1 MPNTSTATLP
11 VFRPGTHTAMD
22 GRQVTFTLEDCLD
35 LAASYDPTLMETPFV
50 IGHPK
55 LTAPSYGW
63 ANRFEVRD
71 GLVYA
76 EPKQVVPEF
85 AEAFNKG
92 MYKKRSLSIYLPD
105 SPGNPKPG
113 HFYPRHIG
121 FLGAIPPA
129 VKGLPDV
136 SFSEGGGDSAPVEFA
151 LPWEVASLV
160 DSLRALRDYLIEKES
175 LEKANQI
182 LPQWRIDDLAAAIAN
197 SRMDDDAVKPL
208 SYSEEGKMKNTEPT
222 PPTDF
227 AEREAKIQA
236 RENDLKAREQKIKD
250 DEAQRHRQEVT
261 DFADGLVKDGKL
273 LPAQKNRVVEIFM
286 NLPNGAVSFADGS
299 ATVNETPEALLR
311 DVLQSRP
318 AFLDFSEKSAI
329 DGAEPLDF
337 ADSQAM
343 ANAAQDYIAEQK
355 RNGRDVSVTQAMAHI
370 KGAKK

>member
-22 GRQVTFTLEDCLD
+22 GRQVTITLEDCLD

-63 ANRFEVRD
+63 AGRFEVRD

-92 MYKKRSLSIYLPD
+92 MYKKRSLSIYFPN

-113 HFYPRHIG
+113 HFYPRHVG

-136 SFSEGGGDSAPVEFA
+136 SFAECDGDLAPVEFA
-151 LPWEVASLV
+151 LPWEVSSLV
-160 DSLRALRDYLIEKES
+160 DTLRAMRDYLIEKDG
-175 LEKANQI
+175 LEKANLI
-182 LPQWRIDDLAAAIAN
+182 LPQWRIDDLATAIAN
-197 SRMDDDAVKPL
+197 SRMDDAVQPI
-208 SYSEEGKMKNTEPT
+208 SYSEEDKMKTTEPT

-227 AEREAKIQA
+227 AEREANIQA
-236 RENDLKAREQKIKD
+236 RENALKAREQQLKD
-250 DEAQRHRQEVT
+250 DEAQRHRQEIT
-261 DFADGLVKDGKL
+261 NFADGLVKGGKL

-286 NLPNGAVSFADGS
+286 NLPNEAVSFADGS
-299 ATVNETPEALLR
+299 ATVNETPEILLR

-318 AFLDFSEKSAI
+318 AFLDFSEKSAS

-343 ANAAQDYIAEQK
+343 ANAAQDYMAEQK
-355 RNGRDVSVTQAMAHI
+355 RNGRDISVTQAMAHI

>member
-22 GRQVTFTLEDCLD
+22 GRQVTITLEDCLD

-63 ANRFEVRD
+63 AGRFEVRD
-71 GLVYA
+71 GLLYA

-92 MYKKRSLSIYLPD
+92 MYKKRSLSIYFPN

-113 HFYPRHIG
+113 HFYPRHVG
-121 FLGAIPPA
+121 FLGAMPPA

-136 SFSEGGGDSAPVEFA
+136 SFAECDGDLAPVEFA

-160 DSLRALRDYLIEKES
+160 DTLRAMRDYLIEKDG
-175 LEKANQI
+175 LEKANLV
-182 LPQWRIDDLAAAIAN
+182 LPQWRIDDLATSIAN
-197 SRMDDDAVKPL
+197 SRMDDAVQPI
-208 SYSEEGKMKNTEPT
+208 SYSEGDKMKTTEPT

-227 AEREAKIQA
+227 AEREAQIQA

-286 NLPNGAVSFADGS
+286 NLPNGPVSFADGS

-318 AFLDFSEKSAI
+318 AFLDFSEKSAT

-343 ANAAQDYIAEQK
+343 ANAAQDYQAEQK
-355 RNGRDVSVTQAMAHI
+355 RNGREISVTQAMAHI

>member
-22 GRQVTFTLEDCLD
+22 GRKVTFTLEDCLD

-50 IGHPK
+50 IGHPQ

-63 ANRFEVRD
+63 AGSYEVRD
-71 GLVYA
+71 GVVYA

-121 FLGAIPPA
+121 FLGAMPPA
-129 VKGLPDV
+129 IKGLPDV
-136 SFSEGGGDSAPVEFA
+136 SFSESGGDSAPVEFA
-151 LPWEVASLV
+151 FPWEVSSLV
-160 DSLRALRDYLIEKES
+160 DTLRALRDYLIEKDG
-175 LEKANQI
+175 LEKANLI
-182 LPQWRIDDLAAAIAN
+182 LPQWRFDDLATSIAN
-197 SRMDDDAVKPL
+197 SRMEDNAVHPI
-208 SYSEEGKMKNTEPT
+208 SYSEGETMKTTVSEPSN
-222 PPTDF
+222 DL
-227 AEREAKIQA
+227 AAREAELLA
-236 RENDLKAREQKIKD
+236 RENNLKAREQQIKD
-250 DEAQRHRQEVT
+250 DEAQRHRQDIT
-261 DFADGLVKDGKL
+261 DFADGLIRDGKL

-286 NLPNGAVSFADGS
+286 KLPTDAVSFADGS
-299 ATVNETPEALLR
+299 ATVNETPEILLR

-318 AFLDFSEKSAI
+318 AFLDFSEKSAS

-343 ANAAQDYIAEQK
+343 ANAAQDYMAEQK
-355 RNGRDVSVTQAMAHI
+355 RNGRDISVTQAMAHI